1 MTRPARY
8 IKELA
13 TDDIITR
20 MVAYARLET
29 QCLRALR
36 ERMDDVDEVLDEA
49 LETYES
55 ALETYES
62 ALAPGGCDDDE
73 TTAAMD
79 WIRFIVHESFNPVF
93 DDPEEELER
102 IQRYLVTASLIATES
117 GVLKDDEP

>member
-8 IKELA
+8 IKDLA

-20 MVAYARLET
+20 MVAYARLEA

-36 ERMDDVDEVLDEA
+36 ERMDDVDEVLDE
-49 LETYES
+49 

-79 WIRFIVHESFNPVF
+79 WIRFIVNESFHPVF
-93 DDPEEELER
+93 EDPEEELER
-102 IQRYLVTASLIATES
+102 IQRYLVTASLICTEA
-117 GVLKDDEP
+117 GDLPDD